1 LDKKA
6 KFILLVSLASACAS
20 GTAFATCGVTP
31 SSYAALQMMMT
42 YSDVVKML
50 GCEGE
55 HIFEEKNPGMVSSTY
70 MCDGA
75 VPRSTITLVFGNG
88 MLRGRSNYNLN

>member
-1 LDKKA
+1 
-6 KFILLVSLASACAS
+6 
-20 GTAFATCGVTP
+20 
-31 SSYAALQMMMT
+31 
-42 YSDVVKML
+42 ML

>member
-1 LDKKA
+1 MKA
-6 KFILLVSLASACAS
+6 TFILLVSFASTCAP
-20 GTAFATCGVTP
+20 GTALATCGVTK

-42 YSDVVKML
+42 YSDVVKTL

-55 HIFEEKNPGMVSSTY
+55 HIYEKKNPGMVSSIY
-70 MCDGA
+70 MWDGA

-88 MLRGRSNYNLN
+88 RLQSRSHYNLD